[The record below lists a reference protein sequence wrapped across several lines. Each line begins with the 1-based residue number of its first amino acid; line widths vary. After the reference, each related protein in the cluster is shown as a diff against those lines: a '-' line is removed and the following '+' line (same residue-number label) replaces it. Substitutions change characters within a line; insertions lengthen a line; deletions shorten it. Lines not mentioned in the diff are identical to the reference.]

1 MNRAVTQI
9 DREYG
14 CEQDRVNACPK
25 DLGSL
30 VDAIVKHEEQ
40 DLSVIVSESE
50 PLLSLSLSQL
60 VTARG

>member
-30 VDAIVKHEEQ
+30 VDAIIEHEEHN
-40 DLSVIVSESE
+40 LSVIVSEGE
-50 PLLSLSLSQL
+50 PLLSHSLS
-60 VTARG
+60 